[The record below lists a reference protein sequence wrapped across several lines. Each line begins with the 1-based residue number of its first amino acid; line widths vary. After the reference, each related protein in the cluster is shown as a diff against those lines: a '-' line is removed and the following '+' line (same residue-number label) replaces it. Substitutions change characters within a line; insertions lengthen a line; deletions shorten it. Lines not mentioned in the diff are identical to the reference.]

1 MSRRTAV
8 DSKAKSYWTEY
19 FGEYGK
25 VWTEGVARRVAASVS
40 GNLAKTAAKG
50 GQEVRVLRA
59 QIVTPTAKSWAKTAT
74 GGLLFEGFFR
84 GLLSRQGRRETVLT
98 GFVAEFAADDEMLS
112 LRTKAV

>member
-25 VWTEGVARRVAASVS
+25 IWTEGVARRVAASVS
-40 GNLAKTAAKG
+40 GSLAKTAAKG
-50 GQEVRVLRA
+50 GQDVRFLRT
-59 QIVTPTAKSWAKTAT
+59 QIVTPTPKSWAKTAT
-74 GGLLFEGFFR
+74 GGLIFEGFFR
-84 GLLSRQGRRETVLT
+84 GLMTRQGQRETVLK
-98 GFVAEFAADDEMLS
+98 GFVAEFAADGKMLS